1 MSLYVPAMQSN
12 DKSQMIYS
20 TSTDGVNRMAKSFL
34 DGVRMAEQKRQF
46 DKRMENEAERIR
58 IQKYSA
64 EEGVKAK
71 NRALDISEKQFDMQ
85 NTMFNQNQQARK
97 DREAIAQGLVKKN
110 MKDSEFSGA
119 VNEELN
125 TYGVGT
131 NMLGLDVDE
140 NKNRLYIGA
149 PDVEGKDEWEL
160 FQWASPK
167 EIATAKAKEKGF
179 EKGAMDPE
187 LLKTIKDPSMLDYL
201 PMFGGNQEGQ
211 GNMLY
216 NAIFNNLFGD

>member
-12 DKSQMIYS
+12 DRSNMIYS

-71 NRALDISEKQFDMQ
+71 NRALDISEKQFDIQ
-85 NTMFNQNQQARK
+85 NTIFNQRQQDRK
-97 DREAIAQGLVKKN
+97 DREVIAQSLVKKN
-110 MKDSEFSGA
+110 MQDSEYAGA
-119 VNEELN
+119 VNENLSNYNETLM
-125 TYGVGT
+125 GSKI
-131 NMLGLDVDE
+131 DE
-140 NKNRLYIGA
+140 NKKRLYFGY
-149 PDVEGKDEWEL
+149 KDDKGERKFL
-160 FQWASPK
+160 QYKSPK
-167 EIATAKAKEKGF
+167 QMAESDAKREGF
-179 EKGAMDPE
+179 SKAPLSPE

-201 PMFGGNQEGQ
+201 PMFGGGEEGQ

-216 NAIFNNLFGD
+216 NAIFNNLFGE